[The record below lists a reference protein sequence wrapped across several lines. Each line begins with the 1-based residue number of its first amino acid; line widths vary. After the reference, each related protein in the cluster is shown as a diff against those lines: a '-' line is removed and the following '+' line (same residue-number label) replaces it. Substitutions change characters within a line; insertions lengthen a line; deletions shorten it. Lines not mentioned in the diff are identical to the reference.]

1 MIGAMVVVVAALALG
16 GCGSPSPVAQ
26 PAPSAPSAARTIGAT
41 RPCDIL
47 TPAAAATAL
56 GASRTLTPTKD
67 TADTCAY
74 EATTGLD
81 TIEITVDRE
90 IYSATVV
97 AALRDSTG
105 AVAVPG
111 LGDAA
116 LRHSVGDHA
125 RIMSVWAKD
134 RYLSIT
140 LTIVSRT
147 ANLDEIVVAAARAS
161 VARL

>member
-1 MIGAMVVVVAALALG
+1 MIGVICVAAAAALA
-16 GCGSPSPVAQ
+16 GCGSNPPTPPAVPVVTG
-26 PAPSAPSAARTIGAT
+26 SIGAT

-47 TPAAAATAL
+47 TPAVAATAL

-74 EATTGLD
+74 EASTGLD
-81 TIEITVDRE
+81 TIEITVDHE
-90 IYSATVV
+90 VYSATVV
-97 AALRDSTG
+97 EALRGSTG

-140 LTIVSRT
+140 LTIVSRR
-147 ANLDEIVVAAARAS
+147 ADLDEIVVTAARAS